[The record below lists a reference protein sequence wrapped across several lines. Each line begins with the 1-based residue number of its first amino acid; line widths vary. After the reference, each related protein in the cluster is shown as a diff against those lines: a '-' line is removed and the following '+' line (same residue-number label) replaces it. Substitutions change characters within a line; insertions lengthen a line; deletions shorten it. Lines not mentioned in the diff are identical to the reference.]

1 MNLQNFEFKKEIVKS
16 WNNTLSN
23 KAVII
28 YPKSIDQLTKLI
40 KLLDKNKKKYLLR
53 TGSCS
58 YDSKSINPDIET
70 FIISLKYINKILKI
84 DLKNKTIDI
93 ESGALIA
100 DIVKKIKNKNLALY
114 SVPGGNKISI
124 GGAISANVIG
134 KDSSASVASFGD
146 ALLGLHVPKR
156 W

>member
-28 YPKSIDQLTKLI
+28 YPKSIDQLI
-40 KLLDKNKKKYLLR
+40 KILKILDKNKKKYLLR

-84 DLKNKTIDI
+84 DLKIKL
-93 ESGALIA
+93 LIL
-100 DIVKKIKNKNLALY
+100 VRSFNCRYCKKNKN
-114 SVPGGNKISI
+114 KI
-124 GGAISANVIG
+124 
-134 KDSSASVASFGD
+134 
-146 ALLGLHVPKR
+146 
-156 W
+156 